1 MMERLGVAT
10 AAEVEIGTLAGRVQ
24 HALDEHQ
31 AAMLSPLVVGTWS
44 RFACEL
50 GTPS

>member
-10 AAEVEIGTLAGRVQ
+10 AAEVDIDTLAARLQ

-31 AAMLSPLVVGTWS
+31 ASHALAARRRHLEPGKEH
-44 RFACEL
+44 F
-50 GTPS
+50 